1 MGVKHLWSIL
11 EPAYKQGSYEDLA
24 GKTAAVDLSIWII
37 ECRSVSTN
45 HRNSLHLRTLFFR
58 VLNMIY
64 FNIKP
69 IFVLDSTKITDLKLD
84 VITKRLALKNKTT
97 DQTRS
102 GFNVLINECSE
113 LLNYLGLPII
123 RADGEAEK
131 LCAQLNQMNIV
142 DVVITNDS
150 DCFVYGAKTIIRN
163 FGIDIKSISF
173 DIYDRHEIESNC
185 HLNQRSLLA
194 LALLL
199 GSDYD
204 SQGIQGIG
212 RENALK
218 FLQLIPSNI
227 DPVDYIRTILLR
239 NNPQNKYEQKILN
252 ILKDNNKN
260 FKYFDKI
267 IKEYSSLELDNLPL
281 IASIASIKWLKP
293 VRLKQL
299 QIYMKKKLDWIES
312 YTFIKVF
319 PLLTRFQ
326 ILYRLN
332 MLELDVNDILSLS
345 DTTIYQPISIKK
357 IRIRQSKQYYE
368 VEWKQNDLSSIK
380 TVENQMANLSL
391 MILDNNNDDDDD
403 DEEKLITIE
412 PADLFRHA
420 YPDIVNTFEAPVS
433 KSKKPKKT
441 TTTTTVMND
450 NKLTQKKKKVKQ
462 TSTTVAASTS
472 MSLDLLSMIQNETC
486 EIPITKT
493 ISKKKH
499 SKFNHRPTMA
509 ALSTS
514 MNIDILSVLQKS
526 IGNINS
532 LKKSKSRPI
541 KHHTQSDMV
550 IHTQKPVTLLNTSLS
565 LDVLD
570 ILLRENDECEITDV
584 FINKPIKQKHQNY
597 DNIIQLSLSDN
608 TDDDDNNNHKDVLP
622 LPLWDRIRQRTI
634 V

>member
-11 EPAYKQGSYEDLA
+11 EPACKQGSYEDLA

-37 ECRSVSTN
+37 ECRSVPTN
-45 HRNSLHLRTLFFR
+45 HHRNSLHLRTLFFR

-69 IFVLDSTKITDLKLD
+69 IFVLDSTKIIELKLD
-84 VITKRLALKNKTT
+84 TVSKRLALQNKQTT
-97 DQTRS
+97 HDRS
-102 GFNVLINECSE
+102 HFNILINECSE

-163 FGIDIKSISF
+163 FGIDMKSISF
-173 DIYDRHEIESNC
+173 DIYDRHEIESAC
-185 HLNQRSLLA
+185 HLSQRSLLT

-212 RENALK
+212 REYALK
-218 FLQLIPSNI
+218 FLQLIPSNY
-227 DPVDYIRTILLR
+227 DPVEYFRTVLLR

-260 FKYFDKI
+260 VKHFDKI
-267 IKEYSSLELDNLPL
+267 IQEYSSLQLNNIPL

-293 VRLKQL
+293 VRVKEL
-299 QIYMKKKLDWIES
+299 QSYMKKKLGWIES

-332 MLELDVNDILSLS
+332 MLELDVDDVLSLS
-345 DTTIYQPISIKK
+345 DTTIFQPICIKK
-357 IRIRQSKQYYE
+357 IRIRQNKQYYE
-368 VEWKQNDLSSIK
+368 IEWKQHNLPSTQTLEDQL
-380 TVENQMANLSL
+380 ENLSL
-391 MILDNNNDDDDD
+391 IVLDDDDD
-403 DEEKLITIE
+403 DDEKLITIE

-420 YPDIVNTFEAPVS
+420 YPDVVNAFETPVL
-433 KSKKPKKT
+433 KSKKLKKPT
-441 TTTTTVMND
+441 ID
-450 NKLTQKKKKVKQ
+450 ERLIIKRKPKVKQ
-462 TSTTVAASTS
+462 PSSATAAMSTS
-472 MSLDLLSMIQNETC
+472 MSLDLLSMIQDETC
-486 EIPITKT
+486 EIPFTKP
-493 ISKKKH
+493 K
-499 SKFNHRPTMA
+499 KFNHRPTMA

-514 MNIDILSVLQKS
+514 INIDVLSVLQKS
-526 IGNINS
+526 NGNINV

-541 KHHTQSDMV
+541 KHKTQSDMAL
-550 IHTQKPVTLLNTSLS
+550 QARKPATLLNTSLS

-570 ILLRENDECEITDV
+570 IILRE
-584 FINKPIKQKHQNY
+584 KQHLN
-597 DNIIQLSLSDN
+597 
-608 TDDDDNNNHKDVLP
+608 DDDDECQITNIIMKQSSTFSDKDLVQLSSCDEDVLP
-622 LPLWDRIRQRTI
+622 LPLWDRIRQRA
-634 V
+634 VV

>member
-1 MGVKHLWSIL
+1 MDI
-11 EPAYKQGSYEDLA
+11 PAKG
-24 GKTAAVDLSIWII
+24 G
-37 ECRSVSTN
+37 C
-45 HRNSLHLRTLFFR
+45 
-58 VLNMIY
+58 
-64 FNIKP
+64 
-69 IFVLDSTKITDLKLD
+69 
-84 VITKRLALKNKTT
+84 
-97 DQTRS
+97 
-102 GFNVLINECSE
+102 
-113 LLNYLGLPII
+113 
-123 RADGEAEK
+123 
-131 LCAQLNQMNIV
+131 
-142 DVVITNDS
+142 
-150 DCFVYGAKTIIRN
+150 
-163 FGIDIKSISF
+163 
-173 DIYDRHEIESNC
+173 
-185 HLNQRSLLA
+185 
-194 LALLL
+194 
-199 GSDYD
+199 
-204 SQGIQGIG
+204 
-212 RENALK
+212 
-218 FLQLIPSNI
+218 
-227 DPVDYIRTILLR
+227 
-239 NNPQNKYEQKILN
+239 
-252 ILKDNNKN
+252 
-260 FKYFDKI
+260 
-267 IKEYSSLELDNLPL
+267 
-281 IASIASIKWLKP
+281 
-293 VRLKQL
+293 
-299 QIYMKKKLDWIES
+299 
-312 YTFIKVF
+312 VF